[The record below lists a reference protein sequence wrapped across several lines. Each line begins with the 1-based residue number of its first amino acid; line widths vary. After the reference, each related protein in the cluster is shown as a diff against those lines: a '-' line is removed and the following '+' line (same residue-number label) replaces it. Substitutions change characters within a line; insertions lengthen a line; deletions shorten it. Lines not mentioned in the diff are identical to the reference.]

1 MATFT
6 RTIRGIDPEQE
17 VVVFAS
23 RLPLRRRRDAPGFL
37 VDTVHIKK
45 HLDGLIAD
53 PDEGLL
59 WYALRADL
67 LTNVYWTTSAWRDDE
82 ALRAFVISE
91 PHRTIMRD
99 RRGTL
104 GSFDTARWTVP
115 GAELP
120 VAHQRTIERIEV
132 RD

>member
-6 RTIRGIDPEQE
+6 RKIRGIDPEEE
-17 VVVFAS
+17 VIVFAS
-23 RLPLRRRRDAPGFL
+23 RLPLQRRRAAPGFL
-37 VDTVHIKK
+37 ADTLHIKK

-67 LTNVYWTTSAWRDDE
+67 LSNVYWTTSAWRDDE

-91 PHRTIMRD
+91 PHSSIMRK

-104 GSFDTARWTVP
+104 ESFDTARWTVP

-120 VAHQRTIERIEV
+120 LAHRLTIERIEV
-132 RD
+132 SV

>member
-1 MATFT
+1 MPTFT
-6 RTIRGIDPEQE
+6 RKISGIDPDEK

-23 RLPLRRRRDAPGFL
+23 RLPLCRRRDAPGFL
-37 VDTVHIKK
+37 LDTWHIKR
-45 HLDGLIAD
+45 HLDTLIAE
-53 PDEGLL
+53 PEEGLL

-67 LTNVYWTTSAWRDDE
+67 LANTYWTASAWRDDE

-91 PHRTIMRD
+91 PHVTVMRS

-104 GSFDTARWTVP
+104 GSFDTARWCVP

-120 VAHQRTIERIEV
+120 IAHARVAEHIQAL
-132 RD
+132 D